1 MPGNEVVKVMCTECG
16 GGARNHKVLR
26 EFEDK
31 WSNEDMAGGTTYQI
45 VQCQGCDE
53 IRFRTDSWFS
63 EDYDYETG
71 APTSTIHVYPEHKE
85 NDRKPMVDGSSDL
98 PPEVDRIYRETI
110 TALNAG
116 TLILAGAGLRA
127 IVEAICMNAK
137 APGGNLAQ
145 KIDGLVKL
153 SLLAQPQAELL
164 HEERYI
170 GNAAVHEIEPPSRKH
185 IEEGLGI
192 VETLL
197 NTLYIARASA
207 ERLRE
212 SRLKKAA
219 AKKAAS
225 AKPPPAGGKP
235 PPAGVKPPPAGV
247 KPSPAAK
254 KT

>member
-1 MPGNEVVKVMCTECG
+1 MPGNEVVKVMCSKCG
-16 GGARNHKVLR
+16 GGVRNHKVLR

-31 WSNEDMAGGTTYQI
+31 WNNEDMAGGTTYQI

-63 EDYDYETG
+63 EDYDPETG
-71 APTSTIHVYPEHKE
+71 APTSTIHVYPEHTE
-85 NDRKPMVDGSSDL
+85 DARKPMVDGSSDL
-98 PPEVDRIYRETI
+98 PPVVDRIYRETI
-110 TALNAG
+110 TAFNAG

-127 IVEAICMNAK
+127 IVEAICINAN
-137 APGGNLAQ
+137 APGGNLSQ

-153 SLLAQPQAELL
+153 NLLAKPQAELL

-170 GNAAVHEIEPPSRKH
+170 GNTAVHEVEPPARKH
-185 IEEGLGI
+185 IEDGLAI

-197 NTLYIARASA
+197 NTMYIARASA
-207 ERLRE
+207 DRLRE
-212 SRLKKAA
+212 SRLKKQA

-225 AKPPPAGGKP
+225 
-235 PPAGVKPPPAGV
+235 VKPPPAGA
-247 KPSPAAK
+247 KPPPAAK